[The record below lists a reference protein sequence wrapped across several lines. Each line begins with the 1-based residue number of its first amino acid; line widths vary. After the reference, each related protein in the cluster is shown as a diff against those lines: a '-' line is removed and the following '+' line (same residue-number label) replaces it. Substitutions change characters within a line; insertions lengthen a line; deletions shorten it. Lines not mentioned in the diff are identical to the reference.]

1 MTTPSV
7 KNKSQHGS
15 DGLEDN
21 KIEKIEIVDSPEYQK
36 STSEDYEK
44 SIRLESSQPD
54 VDPVTVSGRSEL
66 VGEDRKLAIKMTKHI
81 SDYLGLSGRSRS
93 VKV

>member
-15 DGLEDN
+15 DGLE
-21 KIEKIEIVDSPEYQK
+21 ETRQEQVQVVDSPEYQK
-36 STSEDYEK
+36 SISEDCEK
-44 SIRLESSQPD
+44 STSQPD
-54 VDPVTVSGRSEL
+54 ADPVTVSGKQEL
-66 VGEDRKLAIKMTKHI
+66 SGEDRKLAIKMTKHI